1 MPLWG
6 NTDAAN
12 NEPHFPE
19 LREVRVVTSLTTTNA
34 VLAGNKVWFSANVPS
49 TVVANMWV
57 YGADD
62 ANNAISRVNKD
73 LSFFDQNDIGLWKSN
88 NTVAAVSGN
97 TITLTNNVAG
107 TYGAGKTVYFAQN
120 IVRQAGPDLNAA
132 NDTILITSGRMANK
146 QGTTYGGG
154 STVANTRIGNTNAGW
169 NRIIRKINNDGTVR
183 FLKETL
189 VALAN
194 PVASNTSSANST
206 NCVMSEFESDIKRT
220 KYLKRLFRRYKVTKS
235 LKERLIL
242 NHLILLNNVFG
253 PEPTARILFYRIDV
267 RDYDILKTFLVYLNL
282 MPEIVFGIN
291 GKNIHSDTIKLD
303 MGIAEILR
311 KI

>member
-6 NTDAAN
+6 NIDAAN

-34 VLAGNKVWFSANVPS
+34 VLAGNQVWFSANVPS

-73 LSFFDQNDIGLWKSN
+73 LTPFDQNDIGIWKSN
-88 NTVAAVSGN
+88 NTVSAVSGN
-97 TITLTNNVAG
+97 TITLAKNVAG

-120 IVRQAGPDLNAA
+120 IIRHTGNAAENNAA
-132 NDTILITSGRMANK
+132 NDTILITSGRMANT

-169 NRIIRKINNDGTVR
+169 NRITRKINNDGTVR

-194 PVASNTSSANST
+194 PVASNTSSANTSA
-206 NCVMSEFESDIKRT
+206 NAI
-220 KYLKRLFRRYKVTKS
+220 
-235 LKERLIL
+235 
-242 NHLILLNNVFG
+242 FG
-253 PEPTARILFYRIDV
+253 
-267 RDYDILKTFLVYLNL
+267 
-282 MPEIVFGIN
+282 GI
-291 GKNIHSDTIKLD
+291 
-303 MGIAEILR
+303 
-311 KI
+311 